1 VSADNKVLDDENN
14 RDVIVTQGSTLRRS
28 KRIRRIL
35 VSPQFRLAVPCLVL
49 AFLWYIIFVIGPVFQ
64 GFAMSFQDYIVLDP
78 AASSFVGFDNFVTLF
93 TYDRF
98 WTSVLNTVA
107 YTTLRYVAQVPAAV
121 LIAWCIS
128 TIVRGRSFYL
138 FVVFLPVVVSLVAIS
153 LLFRSL
159 MNPDFG
165 LFNTV
170 LRGVGLPT
178 SKWIFGEESAVASV
192 ALVDVWK
199 SLGFFVV
206 LLTAAMLSVSHDQQD
221 AARVD
226 GAGSWHV
233 FYYITLPSILPTL
246 ALVSVFTVH
255 NGLEVYVSPTVMGPG
270 PGTSTLMLNQ
280 LIVDTAFDSF
290 NLSLA
295 TAASFVLFVF
305 VLILTVVQLR
315 LLRVKA

>member
-1 VSADNKVLDDENN
+1 VTRLIADKKGP
-14 RDVIVTQGSTLRRS
+14 DVIVTQGSTPRGSR
-28 KRIRRIL
+28 RIRRL
-35 VSPQFRLAVPCLVL
+35 LSSPQFRLGAPCLVL
-49 AFLWYIIFVIGPVFQ
+49 AFLWYTVFVIGPVFQ
-64 GFAMSFQDYIVLDP
+64 GLGMSFQDYIVLDP

-98 WTSVLNTVA
+98 WTSVLNTVV
-107 YTTLRYVAQVPAAV
+107 YTALRFAAQVPAAV
-121 LIAWCIS
+121 FIAWCIS
-128 TIVRGRSFYL
+128 TIVRGRSIYL
-138 FVVFLPVVVSLVAIS
+138 FVVFLPVVVSLVGIS

-170 LRGVGLPT
+170 LRRLSLPT
-178 SKWIFGEESAVASV
+178 SEWIFGEESAVASV

-206 LLTAAMLSVSHDQQD
+206 LLTAAMLSVSRDQQD

-226 GAGSWHV
+226 GAGSWRV
-233 FYYITLPSILPTL
+233 FYHITVPSILPTL

-255 NGLEVYVSPTVMGPG
+255 NGLEVYVSPTVLGPG

-280 LIVDTAFDSF
+280 LIVDTAFESF
-290 NLSLA
+290 NMSLA
-295 TAASFVLFVF
+295 TAASFVLFLF